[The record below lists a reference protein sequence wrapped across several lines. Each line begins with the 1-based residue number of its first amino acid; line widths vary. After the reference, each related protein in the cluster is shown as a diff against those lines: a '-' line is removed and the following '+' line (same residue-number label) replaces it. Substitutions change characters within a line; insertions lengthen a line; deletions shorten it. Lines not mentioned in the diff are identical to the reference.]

1 MSTIM
6 SKTIEAS
13 FPSESEPGFKTPGEA
28 IDFATSIDRARRPDG
43 MALCIGQIIRRA
55 DWRDDAFNLHLN
67 NHKVLQFGC
76 AKNVV
81 DIVIGDDQPNTVVG
95 GPQTQDVVLVQ
106 LKGKEIHWKR
116 GELMRALQGNAFSRI
131 QKGQSGLFLY
141 VKNVGILWVNVLIDQ
156 STGRPFLFWEM
167 SD

>member
-1 MSTIM
+1 ML
-6 SKTIEAS
+6 KTIEAS

-28 IDFATSIDRARRPDG
+28 IDFAKSIDRARRPDG
-43 MALCIGQIIRRA
+43 MALCIGQIIRA
-55 DWRDDAFNLHLN
+55 VDWRDDAFDLHLD

-81 DIVIGDDQPNTVVG
+81 DVIIGDDPPNTVVD
-95 GPQTQDVVLVQ
+95 GPQIQDAVLIR
-106 LKGKEIHWKR
+106 LKSGEIHWKR
-116 GELMRALQGNAFSRI
+116 GELMLALQGNTFSRI
-131 QKGQSGLFLY
+131 QMARSGLFLY
-141 VKNVGILWVNVLIDQ
+141 VKNVGILSVNVLIDQ